1 MSTLVDS
8 EQFIPLYLEFF
19 VGYIPQL
26 MTKLFYR
33 HSTEW
38 RFFLPFISPNYRLN
52 LKKRSNSE
60 RTVNSLTTLNSIGD

>member
-8 EQFIPLYLEFF
+8 ERFIPLYLEFF

-38 RFFLPFISPNYRLN
+38 RFFCLLSPQTTVLISKNVQIVN
-52 LKKRSNSE
+52 E
-60 RTVNSLTTLNSIGD
+60 R